1 MQRNRQ
7 AFTLAEMMVVML
19 ILTVILAAFAPMMT
33 KRKTVDLGTPW
44 RWAANNRDIY
54 FGLAPNQSVMLGQ
67 NSKDNNDGNAKLIIR
82 LSDNR
87 DARGIVFKRGNI
99 RLGEIYVPGGNNF
112 LFGSQF
118 ADRAAVVDANSA
130 SNNTAFGG
138 GALRQNTTGSNNV
151 AVGTN
156 ALGNLQEAAN
166 RNVAVGSDALLNL
179 ANAATQGTNDNIGIG
194 FQAGAALGNPP
205 AEVDFSSDRGRN
217 IAIGTQA
224 FATAASGSE
233 NVAIG
238 YQALRSAVTSMRNT
252 AIGFLAMSNTTNPP
266 DNMPGENVAVGERAL
281 YAQTTGKFNTAV
293 GSNALRSLLNA
304 DNNTAVG
311 HSALSSLTTIDN
323 LINTNNTAVGAG
335 ALSGSN
341 LPRDNTAVGVN
352 ALSGT
357 AVNFPGAVPAEQR
370 VVQQRNT
377 AVGAGALSANSEGNN
392 NTAIGASALMRN
404 TVADNN
410 TALGVFAL
418 TSNTSGVVNT
428 GIGASA
434 LRSNTSGSYNV
445 AIGGPTANAMVFQE
459 SAGHLYET
467 SALYANTTGSN
478 NVAIGNGALKTN
490 TTGSDNVAIGYKAL
504 DGISGLSNNVAV
516 GSNAMITSSHAKNST
531 AIGYSALKG
540 TKLSG
545 SVIANSQEENT
556 AIGAN
561 ALKSVT
567 SGAYNTA
574 VGSSTLAS
582 NNTGRSNV
590 AFGHKALYSNTTG
603 IGNIAIGG
611 GYNVGTQ
618 TTLYGPLHKNTTGFG
633 NIAIGLQALLENTTG
648 RDNIAIGYQALLNN
662 KTDGVIP
669 SNNIAIGKQALKL
682 NTTGSNNLAIGNNA
696 CAEIGLGTGITCIGN
711 NSGPK
716 GYSSVGLAN
725 SSFHIGTEEVPV
737 YIARR
742 MSSDSTNG
750 KGGKVYI
757 GGTDSEVV
765 IGNSDTRRHFI
776 AVTDKGQDPSV
787 TGSAVILGGRNARV
801 IIAGR
806 TVACNGVFNFDGVTT
821 CAPSVITPTEPP
833 PAVTY
838 TTETQL
844 AYTLSDMRKKNIK
857 SEYKSGLEQIR
868 QMMPKNFVYKDDEH
882 KINRVGLI
890 AQDLEKIMPEA
901 VKKDKDGFLRVSNEH
916 IKYAL
921 VNAVKQ
927 LDTLVQNIVTQ
938 VKELAD
944 KILCIDKRVKELE
957 KENKELKQ
965 QIDKINKRLEKLEND
980 D

>member
-54 FGLAPNQSVMLGQ
+54 FGLAGNQSVMIGR
-67 NSKDNNDGNAKLIIR
+67 NAKPEDDNAKLIIQTKGDQ
-82 LSDNR
+82 LQSHILFKDPAGNNR
-87 DARGIVFKRGNI
+87 GRIILNNG
-99 RLGEIYVPGGNNF
+99 NF
-112 LFGSQF
+112 LFGNDF
-118 ADRAAVVDANSA
+118 VAANSFA
-130 SNNTAFGG
+130 SSTAFGN
-138 GALRQNTTGSNNV
+138 GALSNNRGRGNT
-151 AVGTN
+151 AIGTN
-156 ALGNLQEAAN
+156 ALNSNSSGIENTAVGHGASQNDNASFNVAIGYEALKNGDLTNPGAFVTSNN
-166 RNVAVGSDALLNL
+166 RN
-179 ANAATQGTNDNIGIG
+179 I
-194 FQAGAALGNPP
+194 
-205 AEVDFSSDRGRN
+205 
-217 IAIGTQA
+217 
-224 FATAASGSE
+224 
-233 NVAIG
+233 AIG
-238 YQALRSAVTSMRNT
+238 YQALGGLKTDEESIASSGNIALGTEAMRNSPSGGENIAIGRDTLKGNKADWNIAIGGKALMANTTGTSNIAIGADALTSAKDNDNNT
-252 AIGFLAMSNTTNPP
+252 AIGRNAMMSISAEGT
-266 DNMPGENVAVGERAL
+266 
-281 YAQTTGKFNTAV
+281 
-293 GSNALRSLLNA
+293 A

-311 HSALSSLTTIDN
+311 YEAMKAQFIPDNGLLEAGHQASNTAIGAYSLKSLYRGGYN
-323 LINTNNTAVGAG
+323 VAVGAS
-335 ALSGSN
+335 ALAF
-341 LPRDNTAVGVN
+341 NTDGN
-352 ALSGT
+352 
-357 AVNFPGAVPAEQR
+357 
-370 VVQQRNT
+370 RNT
-377 AVGAGALSANSEGNN
+377 AVGTNALYRNTTSGA
-392 NTAIGASALMRN
+392 NTAVGDNALY
-404 TVADNN
+404 
-410 TALGVFAL
+410 
-418 TSNTSGVVNT
+418 SNTT
-428 GIGASA
+428 GG
-434 LRSNTSGSYNV
+434 YNV
-445 AIGGPTANAMVFQE
+445 AIGGPTGTAVTQQI
-459 SAGHLYET
+459 S
-467 SALYANTTGSN
+467 SALYANTTGNN

-516 GSNAMITSSHAKNST
+516 GSNAMITSSHAMNST

-545 SVIANSQEENT
+545 SGIIANSQEENT

-574 VGSSTLAS
+574 VGSSTLLS
-582 NNTGRSNV
+582 NKSGRYNV

-603 IGNIAIGG
+603 NGNIAIGG
-611 GYNVGTQ
+611 GYKLGTQ
-618 TTLYGPLHKNTTGFG
+618 TTLHGPLHYNTTGFG

-648 RDNIAIGYQALLNN
+648 G
-662 KTDGVIP
+662 
-669 SNNIAIGKQALKL
+669 NNIAIGKQALTL

-696 CAEIGLGTGITCIGN
+696 CAEIGIGTGITCIGN

-716 GYSSVGLAN
+716 GYSDKGLAT
-725 SSFHIGTEEVPV
+725 SSFHIGTEDVPV

-742 MSSDSTNG
+742 MSSDSNNG
-750 KGGKVYI
+750 KGGNVYI
-757 GGTDSEVV
+757 GGNNSVV
-765 IGNSDTRRHFI
+765 HVGSGTESKINIGNRNGKHYI
-776 AVTDKGQDPSV
+776 YVAGDPASS
-787 TGSAVILGGRNARV
+787 GKIGGTISIGGAGAKV
-801 IIAGR
+801 VIAGR
-806 TVACNGVFNFDGVTT
+806 TVACNGNFDFGGVSCDNTT
-821 CAPSVITPTEPP
+821 PGEPP
-833 PAVTY
+833 QDPAVTY

>member
-54 FGLAPNQSVMLGQ
+54 FGLAQNQSVMIGR
-67 NSKDNNDGNAKLIIR
+67 NAKPDDDNAKLIIQTKGDQ
-82 LSDNR
+82 LQSHILFKDQAGNNR
-87 DARGIVFKRGNI
+87 GRIILNNG
-99 RLGEIYVPGGNNF
+99 NF
-112 LFGSQF
+112 LFGNDF
-118 ADRAAVVDANSA
+118 VAANSFA
-130 SNNTAFGG
+130 SSTAFGNGALSNNTGDG
-138 GALRQNTTGSNNV
+138 NT
-151 AVGTN
+151 AIGTN
-156 ALGNLQEAAN
+156 ALNSNSSGIENTVVGHGASQNDNASF
-166 RNVAVGSDALLNL
+166 NVAIGYEALKNGDLS
-179 ANAATQGTNDNIGIG
+179 AAPGAFVTSNNHNI
-194 FQAGAALGNPP
+194 
-205 AEVDFSSDRGRN
+205 
-217 IAIGTQA
+217 
-224 FATAASGSE
+224 
-233 NVAIG
+233 AIG
-238 YQALRSAVTSMRNT
+238 YQALGGQKTDDESITSSENIALGTEAMRNSPSGAGNI
-252 AIGFLAMSNTTNPP
+252 AIGRDTLKVNTNYWNIAIGGKALMENTTGTSNIAI
-266 DNMPGENVAVGERAL
+266 GAEAL
-281 YAQTTGKFNTAV
+281 T
-293 GSNALRSLLNA
+293 
-304 DNNTAVG
+304 
-311 HSALSSLTTIDN
+311 SAKGN
-323 LINTNNTAVGAG
+323 
-335 ALSGSN
+335 
-341 LPRDNTAVGVN
+341 
-352 ALSGT
+352 
-357 AVNFPGAVPAEQR
+357 
-370 VVQQRNT
+370 
-377 AVGAGALSANSEGNN
+377 NN
-392 NTAIGASALMRN
+392 NTAIGHNAMMSINAVSTAN
-404 TVADNN
+404 DN
-410 TALGVFAL
+410 TAVGHEAMKAQFIPDNGVSTAGHQA
-418 TSNTSGVVNT
+418 SNTAIGAYSLKSLYHGGYNVAV
-428 GIGASA
+428 GASA
-434 LRSNTSGSYNV
+434 LASNTDGNRNTAVGTKALYSNTTSGANTAVGDNALYKNTTGGYNV
-445 AIGGPTANAMVFQE
+445 AIGGPTNPAATLQT
-459 SAGHLYET
+459 S
-467 SALYANTTGSN
+467 SALYANTTGSK

-490 TTGSDNVAIGYKAL
+490 TTGSDNVAIGYMAL

-561 ALKSVT
+561 ALSSVT

-582 NNTGRSNV
+582 NNSGRSNV

-696 CAEIGLGTGITCIGN
+696 CAEIGIGTGITCIGN

-716 GYSSVGLAN
+716 GYSSMGLAN
-725 SSFHIGTEEVPV
+725 PSFHIGTEDVPV

-742 MSSDSTNG
+742 VSSDSTDG
-750 KGGKVYI
+750 KGGNVYI
-757 GGTDSEVV
+757 GGNDSVV
-765 IGNSDTRRHFI
+765 HVGSGTTSKINIGNRNGKHYI
-776 AVTDKGQDPSV
+776 YVAGDPPASSGIGG
-787 TGSAVILGGRNARV
+787 TISIGGSGAKVV
-801 IIAGR
+801 IAGR
-806 TVACNGVFNFDGVTT
+806 IVACNGNFDFAGVSCSNTT
-821 CAPSVITPTEPP
+821 PVTPPQD

-901 VKKDKDGFLRVSNEH
+901 VKKDKDGFSRVSNEH